1 MRRLIL
7 ILLVTLM
14 ASPAFPQQTPA
25 NTQKKPKIIVGI
37 VIDQMRQEY
46 FYKFQD
52 RYTEGGFKRL
62 LEQGFVMKN
71 GHYNYIPTY
80 TGPGHASVYTGATPS
95 THGIISNNWYVRSL
109 NRMIYCA
116 EDSTVNAVGGTASN
130 GKISPRNMLSTTI
143 SDELRFS
150 TNKRS
155 KTVAIAIKDR
165 GASLPAGH
173 TGDAYW
179 FDSNTGEFMT
189 STYYY
194 EELPQWVKSF
204 NDKKLTQKYLSQKWE
219 TLFPIE
225 TYVQSIADDNE
236 FEGPFIGMEKA
247 VFPYDLPALMGD
259 NDNFGLIST
268 TPFGNSLTLDMAY
281 AAIEGEKLGKGDE
294 TDLLAV
300 SFSSPDY
307 IGHRFGP
314 TSVELEDNY
323 LRLDRD
329 LEKFFN
335 FLDKEYGKDG
345 YLLFVTADHAVAD
358 IVDYMKSEN
367 IPAGNFNTRFV
378 LTQLRGYCVIKYG
391 EGNWISNFANEQVYL
406 NHDLINEK
414 GLDLEQIQ
422 RDLAEFLLTP
432 RFEGVKEVYTAT
444 DMRRMNYS
452 YGHKNLLQMGYNHK
466 ASGDLLL
473 ILEPAWLSS
482 SYRGTTHGT
491 GYTYDTHVP
500 IVFMGWG
507 IKPGQSSRYVT
518 VTDIAPTLSMLLNIR
533 LPNGATG
540 QPILEIVDEIQ

>member
-14 ASPAFPQQTPA
+14 ASPAFPQQPPA

-452 YGHKNLLQMGYNHK
+452 YGHKHLLQMGYNHK